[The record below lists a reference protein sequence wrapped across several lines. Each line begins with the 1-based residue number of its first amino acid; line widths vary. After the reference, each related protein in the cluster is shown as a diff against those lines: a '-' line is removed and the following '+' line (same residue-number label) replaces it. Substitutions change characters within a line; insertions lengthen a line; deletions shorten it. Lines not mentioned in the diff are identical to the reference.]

1 LTVLGKDLSQFSLI
15 DMLRFGITTRITQAN
30 GYEESRDSL
39 AHDWA
44 DFFTREF
51 PKDIWASIPNIGS
64 DAVRYFQ
71 SLSLNVLI
79 LSGGDSIGE
88 TPKRDETEFALLDYA
103 LKKSI
108 PVIAVCRGMQI
119 VNSYFGG
126 NILMGDQNFVSNH
139 RATRHEVVFEDETI
153 LSLNSYHNNLIHEQ
167 SLSPHLSVLARC
179 KEDNSI
185 EAFTGRG
192 LIGIMWHPERE
203 MDDKNQSTKLIKTF
217 IQKSWPEEL
226 F

>member
-1 LTVLGKDLSQFSLI
+1 
-15 DMLRFGITTRITQAN
+15 MLKFGITTRITHAL
-30 GYEESRDSL
+30 GYEETRDSI

-44 DFFTREF
+44 RFFKTEF
-51 PKDIWASIPNIGS
+51 QNDLWVSIPNIGK
-64 DAVRYFQ
+64 DAVQYFK
-71 SLSLNVLI
+71 SLSLNVLV
-79 LSGGDSIGE
+79 LSGGDSLGE
-88 TPKRDETEFALLDYA
+88 TIRRDETEYALLDFA
-103 LKKSI
+103 LANSI

-126 NILMGDQNFVSNH
+126 NILDGDQKFVSTH
-139 RATRHEVVFEDETI
+139 RATRHDVVFEDGTI

-179 KEDNSI
+179 KEDYSI

-203 MDDKNQSTKLIKTF
+203 MDDKKQSTKLLKTF
-217 IQKSWPEEL
+217 IQKSWPGEL

>member
-1 LTVLGKDLSQFSLI
+1 
-15 DMLRFGITTRITQAN
+15 
-30 GYEESRDSL
+30 
-39 AHDWA
+39 
-44 DFFTREF
+44 
-51 PKDIWASIPNIGS
+51 
-64 DAVRYFQ
+64 
-71 SLSLNVLI
+71 
-79 LSGGDSIGE
+79 
-88 TPKRDETEFALLDYA
+88 
-103 LKKSI
+103 
-108 PVIAVCRGMQI
+108 MQI

-203 MDDKNQSTKLIKTF
+203 MDDEKQSTKLIKNF